1 MLVSAGWDNNVFVYD
16 MRYRG
21 PVHSIYGPHVC
32 GDAIDFK
39 RDGYTMVCGSYRQED
54 AIEVYDLRMMKKS
67 RVIAWQGTGSTQLFP
82 QESESTDMED
92 VPITDTEAE
101 NTEVE
106 ERKGAEST
114 EASTMATKKRL
125 SDKPTVAPFL
135 YTTMI
140 SKNEDLLYAG
150 GAGKNEM
157 RIFDFDTGNIVALIS
172 NLPKSVLCGAL
183 GNVSN

>member
-1 MLVSAGWDNNVFVYD
+1 
-16 MRYRG
+16 
-21 PVHSIYGPHVC
+21 
-32 GDAIDFK
+32 
-39 RDGYTMVCGSYRQED
+39 
-54 AIEVYDLRMMKKS
+54 
-67 RVIAWQGTGSTQLFP
+67 
-82 QESESTDMED
+82 MED
-92 VPITDTEAE
+92 VPVTDTEAE

-114 EASTMATKKRL
+114 EASTTAMKKRL
-125 SDKPTVAPFL
+125 SDKPSVAPFI

-140 SKNEDLLYAG
+140 SRQEDLIYAG

-183 GNVSN
+183 GNASN